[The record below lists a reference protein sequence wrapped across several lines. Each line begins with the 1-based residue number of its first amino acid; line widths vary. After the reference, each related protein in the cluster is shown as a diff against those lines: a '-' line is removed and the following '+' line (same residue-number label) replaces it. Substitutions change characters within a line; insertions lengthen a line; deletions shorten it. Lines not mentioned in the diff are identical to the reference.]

1 MQTLRNGVY
10 DCRMPSYHTP
20 LHVVFYYE
28 QDRWIAHCLQF
39 DLIGD
44 GDTKDEAI
52 QSLYDAISLQIE
64 ATLESR
70 NFANLFSPA
79 EGRVFDMFARGRNV
93 AVGALKLDVD
103 GIDIEEVLTRE
114 CSDPATVSA

>member
-1 MQTLRNGVY
+1 
-10 DCRMPSYHTP
+10 MPSYHTP

-44 GDTKDEAI
+44 GDTRAEAMENLAEAI
-52 QSLYDAISLQIE
+52 RLQVE

-79 EGRVFDMFARGRNV
+79 EGRIFDMFARGRNV
-93 AVGALKLDVD
+93 AAGEFNLDVD

-114 CSDPATVSA
+114 CSDPTAVPA

>member
-1 MQTLRNGVY
+1 
-10 DCRMPSYHTP
+10 MPSYHTP
-20 LHVVFYYE
+20 LHIVFYYE

-44 GDTKDEAI
+44 GETKDEAI
-52 QSLYDAISLQIE
+52 QNLYEAIALQVQTTIE
-64 ATLESR
+64 SQ

-93 AVGALKLDVD
+93 AVGTLKLDVP
-103 GIDIEEVLTRE
+103 GIAIEDVLTRE
-114 CSDPATVSA
+114 CSDSVSVPA

>member
-1 MQTLRNGVY
+1 
-10 DCRMPSYHTP
+10 MPTYHTP

-44 GDTKDEAI
+44 GESKDEAI
-52 QSLYDAISLQIE
+52 ENLYGAIALQVE

-79 EGRVFDMFARGRNV
+79 EGRVFDMFARGRDV
-93 AVGALKLDVD
+93 AVGDLHLNVE
-103 GIDIEEVLTRE
+103 GIDIEGVLTRE
-114 CSDPATVSA
+114 CSDVEPVTV

>member
-1 MQTLRNGVY
+1 
-10 DCRMPSYHTP
+10 
-20 LHVVFYYE
+20 VFYYE

-44 GDTKDEAI
+44 GETRAEAMENLAEAI
-52 QSLYDAISLQIE
+52 QLQVE

-79 EGRVFDMFARGRNV
+79 EGRIFDMFARGRNV
-93 AVGALKLDVD
+93 AVGEVKLEID

-114 CSDPATVSA
+114 CSDSPRSRPELQACRTRF